1 MSTNCSN
8 HTPELS
14 RDELLRAF
22 SHVRVK
28 HPRIDQLFRE
38 TDLLLAPYSG
48 ADIVLL
54 IGPTGVGKTTAS
66 TAILENTYRE
76 QAVAMAKDTN
86 LIPAV
91 QIEAPSAG
99 EHAFSWRLLY
109 CRMLEAL
116 NEPLVARK
124 IDTTASVSTQ
134 LKTRTGVD
142 NKMLSSLRQS
152 VEKTLK
158 ERRTRYV
165 IIDEAVHIL
174 RQAGPAALTV
184 YMDTL
189 KSLSNICGVTFVL
202 VGSYDLY
209 NIMSLNGQLARRTHT
224 VHFTRYRRD
233 DGVDHKA
240 FKKTA
245 EALVKQMPVT
255 GEIDLQHWL
264 DPLFERSIGC
274 VGIMKDM
281 LQRALTL
288 TLINGGV
295 WKDEYLRRAL
305 LTKQQ
310 VRTILQE
317 TIKGEGCFEDDP
329 ELESRAA

>member
-1 MSTNCSN
+1 MTTSCFNPATE
-8 HTPELS
+8 PS

-22 SHVRVK
+22 HGVRIK
-28 HPRIDQLFRE
+28 HPRIGQLFSE

-66 TAILENTYRE
+66 TAILGNTYRE
-76 QAVAMAKDTN
+76 QAEAMANDTGF
-86 LIPAV
+86 IPAV

-99 EHAFSWRLLY
+99 EKHAFSWRLLY

-124 IDTTASVSTQ
+124 LDTTTSVGAQ

-152 VEKTLK
+152 VEHALK

-165 IIDEAVHIL
+165 IIDEAVHIM
-174 RQAGPAALTV
+174 RQAGPTALTV

-209 NIMSLNGQLARRTHT
+209 DIMSLNGQLARRTHT
-224 VHFTRYRRD
+224 IHFTRYQKNDAD
-233 DGVDHKA
+233 DYKA

-245 EALVKQMPVT
+245 AALVEQMPVT

-288 TLINGGV
+288 TLINGGD

-310 VRTILQE
+310 TRTILQE
-317 TIKGEGCFEDDP
+317 TIKGEDCFEDP
-329 ELESRAA
+329 GLEPLAA

>member
-1 MSTNCSN
+1 MTTNCSN
-8 HTPELS
+8 PNPVLI
-14 RDELLRAF
+14 RDELLKAF

-28 HPRIDQLFRE
+28 HPRIGQLFRE

-76 QAVAMAKDTN
+76 QAEAMAKDTSF
-86 LIPAV
+86 IPAV

-116 NEPLVARK
+116 NEPLVDRK
-124 IDTTASVSTQ
+124 LDTTASVSTQ

-152 VEKTLK
+152 VEHTLM
-158 ERRTRYV
+158 ERHTRYV

-174 RQAGPAALTV
+174 RQAGPTALAV

-209 NIMSLNGQLARRTHT
+209 DIMSLNGQLARRTHT
-224 VHFTRYRRD
+224 VHFTRYLKD
-233 DGVDHKA
+233 DAADYKA

-255 GEIDLQHWL
+255 GEVDLQRWL

-288 TLINGGV
+288 ALINGGV

-310 VRTILQE
+310 TRTILEE
-317 TIKGEGCFEDDP
+317 TIKGEDCFEDPD
-329 ELESRAA
+329 LEPLAA